1 MNRKTLLELLE
12 KHRNGTIT
20 DAEQQLLSD
29 WMDAVAE
36 DAAGEDIPTAEKEE
50 LKKDTWRQITKA
62 RKPAMRVV
70 LRRTS
75 IAAAIAG
82 LLVAGYFLRR
92 ERPAAQQPLL
102 SWQTGVGEIRE
113 ISLPDHSKVVLGPRT
128 RITYAGKPGKRHI
141 TVLEGKAL
149 FDVVK
154 DPSSPFTVTSCQTTT
169 TVLGT
174 TFTVEALPAMQV
186 SRIILI
192 TGKVKVADYGVLQ
205 PAQRMT
211 VVEQKRHAMTDSV
224 SSEDALAWTRGEI
237 LLRNAGLHEVIKTL
251 EDNYR
256 IRVRTTLDTRQ
267 GNYTL
272 RFPASMPLK
281 EVLDVMQKISYKP
294 KIRFTMEKDLLTIY

>member
-1 MNRKTLLELLE
+1 MNRKSLLELLE

-20 DAEQQLLSD
+20 DAEQQLLSA
-29 WMDAVAE
+29 WLDAVAD
-36 DAAGEDIPTAEKEE
+36 DAAEEDIPATEKEQ
-50 LKKDTWRQITKA
+50 LKKDTWQQITRS
-62 RKPAMRVV
+62 RKPAMR
-70 LRRTS
+70 LIFRRAS
-75 IAAAIAG
+75 IAAAITG
-82 LLVAGYFLRR
+82 LLVAGYLLRR

-113 ISLPDHSKVVLGPRT
+113 VSLPDHSKVVLGPRT
-128 RITYAGKPGKRHI
+128 RITYAGKPGKRHV

-154 DPSSPFTVTSCQTTT
+154 NAASPFTVTSCKTTT

-174 TFTVEALPAMQV
+174 TFTVEALTAMQV

-192 TGKVKVADYGVLQ
+192 TGKVKVAHYGVLK
-205 PAQRMT
+205 PAERMT
-211 VVEQKRHAMTDSV
+211 VAEQQQLAVTDAFSP
-224 SSEDALAWTRGEI
+224 EDALAWTRGEI
-237 LLRNAGLHEVIKTL
+237 VLRNAGLHEVIKTL

-272 RFPASMPLK
+272 RFPASMPVR

-294 KIRFTMEKDLLTIY
+294 KIQFTMEKDLLTIY

>member
-50 LKKDTWRQITKA
+50 LKKDTWRQITTT

-174 TFTVEALPAMQV
+174 TFTVEALPTMQV

-211 VVEQKRHAMTDSV
+211 VAEQKRLAMTDSV

>member
-36 DAAGEDIPTAEKEE
+36 DAAGEDISTAEKEE

-128 RITYAGKPGKRHI
+128 RITYAEKPGKRHI

>member
-1 MNRKTLLELLE
+1 MELLE

-36 DAAGEDIPTAEKEE
+36 DAAGEDISTAEKEE

-174 TFTVEALPAMQV
+174 TFMVEALPAMQV

>member
-36 DAAGEDIPTAEKEE
+36 DAAGEDISTAEKEE

-174 TFTVEALPAMQV
+174 TFMVEALPAMQV